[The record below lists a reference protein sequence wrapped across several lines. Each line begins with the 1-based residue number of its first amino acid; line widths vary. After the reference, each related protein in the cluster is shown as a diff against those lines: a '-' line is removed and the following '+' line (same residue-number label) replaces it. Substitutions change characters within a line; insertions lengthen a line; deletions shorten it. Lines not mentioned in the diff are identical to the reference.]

1 MRKDSKTTA
10 AAIARLML
18 AAVLPAVMLAAC
30 TDTYPNIVSNDGSGI
45 GNDETYDRTPIMLY
59 VNEPNYFSIIATR
72 GTGELTVDKP
82 EKYYNSVVHVFAFR
96 DGPDAQGVFAGDA
109 DMTRTV
115 HTGLPGQYDMHRS
128 DCLLDGPDYSLG
140 MPTMFSRAENGMI
153 EMLEADSNFC
163 YSARYQDVGYNFFAY
178 HIDDQAITSAN
189 ARRLPDRITYSV
201 EIDGAQDIMVGNAPK
216 LTRRVLN
223 EKMEPGNLHISAA
236 DQEKILNIG
245 NYSTFAA
252 HRGVNPAIDMRH
264 LLTMFRF
271 TAYPGDRSAAN
282 IRIKGIR
289 MESKYS
295 GDLTVAAN
303 DTSLIGIA
311 FSEDR
316 ADLKLR
322 DKTDGSEPAPPLNPE
337 GYVVQWTDDMAG
349 LDWQARPGLQVGGCL
364 LVAPD
369 RAYTLTLV
377 YEQTVDIGNG
387 QTEVRQLETQYRL
400 RADNSRLYWDPE
412 AGEYRFR
419 PGYYYDVKVVVY
431 GLQPI
436 TVEVGIDTWQD
447 GGDIPLDPDDEESN
461 DEWLGDEDVAV
472 G

>member
-18 AAVLPAVMLAAC
+18 AAVLPLVMLAAC

-96 DGPDAQGVFAGDA
+96 DGPDAQGVFSGNA

-115 HTGLPGQYDMHRS
+115 HSTPRGQYDAHRT
-128 DCLLDGPDYSLG
+128 DCLLDGPDYNLG

-153 EMLEADSNFC
+153 EMQELDSNFC
-163 YSARYQDVGYNFFAY
+163 YSARY
-178 HIDDQAITSAN
+178 
-189 ARRLPDRITYSV
+189 
-201 EIDGAQDIMVGNAPK
+201 APK
-216 LTRRVLN
+216 LTRRVLD
-223 EKMEPGNLHISAA
+223 EKMAPGNLHISAT

-252 HRGVNPAIDMRH
+252 HRGVNPTIDMRH

-289 MESKYS
+289 MESKYR
-295 GDLTVAAN
+295 GELTVAAN
-303 DTSLIGIA
+303 DTSLIGIK
-311 FSEDR
+311 FEEDK
-316 ADLKLR
+316 DELELR
-322 DKTDGSEPAPPLNPE
+322 DKTDGSEPAPPLKAE
-337 GYVVQWTDDMAG
+337 GYVVQWTDDMAN
-349 LDWQARPGLQVGGCL
+349 LNWQARPGLRVGECL
-364 LVAPD
+364 MVAPD
-369 RAYTLTLV
+369 SLYTLTLT
-377 YEQTVDIGNG
+377 YEQTVSVGNG
-387 QTEVRQLETQYRL
+387 QTEVRQFETQYLL
-400 RADNSRLYWDPE
+400 RADNSRLYWDPQE
-412 AGEYRFR
+412 EVYRFR
-419 PGYYYDVKVVVY
+419 PGYYYDIKVVVY

-436 TVEVGIDTWQD
+436 KVEVGIESWED
-447 GGDIPLDPDDEESN
+447 GGDIPLDPDDEDSN
-461 DEWLGDEDVAV
+461 DEWLGDQDVAV
-472 G
+472 R